1 MKLQLS
7 YIYVLLLILVGCD
20 VQPEVGEFR
29 QPEIKGL
36 KVAVD
41 VNDVEFVAELAS
53 PPAPK
58 YEYGF
63 CYGTSQENM
72 KMVRARSSGRTFS
85 ARVQSLD
92 YETEYIYKAYVS
104 NSRNRIT
111 SQEGTFTTMPEPYRQ
126 LEDDA
131 GTIPSEGA
139 VLDVEVS
146 SNIDFEVLI
155 PAGTDWLSYT
165 KKGNIVTFEALE
177 NRKLEQRAC
186 SVEFR
191 EPSGRVVARKLSLI
205 QEKSSYDLIV
215 PFLSRNVDFKGET
228 FDLNLKGKADFE
240 VLIPEEVDWIQCQRN
255 ERKCSFSV
263 AYNGLKTSR
272 QCEICF
278 NSLDSEY
285 RKILTVIQE
294 GHDCGLEISY
304 DSLECGP
311 EESQHTVVISS
322 NHNYKYFI
330 RNGEDWVDVI
340 SDKDGTLEFK
350 VLNNKAEVPRSCSIV
365 FECEVCGD
373 TRSLEITQQKQTY
386 ELYVHVNETTVSGIM
401 TYPYD
406 IRVEGNVRYE
416 VLIPEDVQWVW
427 LDHTNKKYFWL
438 GIKRNGTEESR
449 SCEIVVSSLDHDCRH
464 IVRIHQQ
471 HVPVSVLDFPQE
483 GGILYYETPFASH
496 ETDGCVDENGK
507 SVSSGWL
514 VALSFGDDRI
524 MLQAEENTGDT
535 VRVARVWLRDGIT
548 DDSSDNIMLLS
559 VRQSPSR
566 SGTE

>member
-1 MKLQLS
+1 MKRQLS
-7 YIYVLLLILVGCD
+7 YICVLLLILVGCD

-53 PPAPK
+53 PPAPN

-111 SQEGTFTTMPEPYRQ
+111 SQEGTFTTMPEPFLQ

-131 GTIPSEGA
+131 VTIPSEGA

-165 KKGNIVTFEALE
+165 RKEDVVTFEALE
-177 NRKLEQRAC
+177 NRKLEQRTC
-186 SVEFR
+186 HVEFR
-191 EPSGRVVARKLSLI
+191 EPSDRVARTFELI
-205 QEKSSYDLIV
+205 QEKSPYDLIV
-215 PFLSRNVDFKGET
+215 PFSSRNLDFKGGT
-228 FDLNLKGKADFE
+228 FDLKLKGKADFE
-240 VLIPEEVDWIQCQRN
+240 VLIPEEADWLQCRRN
-255 ERKCSFSV
+255 GRECCFSV
-263 AYNGLKTSR
+263 AYNGLKTAR
-272 QCEICF
+272 QCDICF
-278 NSLDSEY
+278 NSLDSEC
-285 RKILTVIQE
+285 RRIVTVIQE

-311 EESQHTVVISS
+311 EETQHTLVISS
-322 NHNYKYFI
+322 NHSYKYFI
-330 RNGEDWVDVI
+330 HNGEDWVDVVN
-340 SDKDGTLEFK
+340 DKDGTLEFK
-350 VLNNKAEVPRSCSIV
+350 VLKNKAEVPRSCSIV
-365 FECEVCGD
+365 FECEVCGG

-386 ELYVHVNETTVSGIM
+386 ELQVQVSEITVSGIM
-401 TYPYD
+401 AYPYE

-438 GIKRNGTEESR
+438 GIKTNGTEESR

-483 GGILYYETPFASH
+483 GGTLYYETPFAF
-496 ETDGCVDENGK
+496 DGIVAGCVDENGK
-507 SVSSGWL
+507 HVSSKWL
-514 VALSFGDDRI
+514 VALSLGDDRI

-559 VRQSPSR
+559 VRQSPSL